1 MKKILIVDDLHENI
15 FPMLSDMGFEVNYQ
29 PSMKRP
35 EILAIIGN
43 YEGLIIRSK
52 TKVDADFLVHCD
64 KLEFI
69 GRAGAGL
76 DLIDLSITDQLN
88 IKVFAANEGNSDAVA
103 EHTLGMILMLFNK
116 LNWADAEV
124 RQRIWER
131 EKNRG
136 IELKGMTVG
145 IIGFGN
151 MGMALAQR
159 LMGFDVKILTYDKI
173 EKKEYEYGSYSEK
186 ATMEEIFE
194 KTDLLSIHVSL
205 TDETRMMVNDDFI
218 QKFKKNIFIV
228 NTSRG
233 EVASV
238 KSILQGLQSGKIRG
252 ACLDV
257 LENEKLS
264 KLTSEQEDVYSQL
277 FKMKN
282 VILTPH
288 IAGWTVESYRK
299 INEVLVSK
307 IREQI
312 IGNGERNVGHN

>member
-15 FPMLSDMGFEVNYQ
+15 FPLLAEMGFEVNYQ
-29 PSMKRP
+29 PQIKRP
-35 EILAIIGN
+35 EILEIIKD

-52 TKVDADFLVHCD
+52 TKVDKDFLSYCENL
-64 KLEFI
+64 KFI

-76 DLIDLSITDQLN
+76 DLIDLQEVERKN

-136 IELKGMTVG
+136 IELKGMTIG
-145 IIGFGN
+145 IIGYGN
-151 MGMALAQR
+151 MGIALVQR
-159 LMGFDVKILTYDKI
+159 LMGFGVNVLAYDKV
-173 EKKEYEYGSYSEK
+173 EKEDYEYGLYAKK
-186 ATMEEIFE
+186 ASLNEIFE
-194 KTDLLSIHVSL
+194 EADLVSIHVPL
-205 TDETRMMVNDDFI
+205 TDETRMMINDNFI

-233 EVASV
+233 EVACTE
-238 KSILQGLQSGKIRG
+238 SILKGLQSGKVRG

-264 KLTSEQEDVYSQL
+264 MLTLEQEAIYSQL
-277 FKMKN
+277 FQLKN
-282 VILTPH
+282 VTLTPH

-299 INEVLVSK
+299 INEVLVEK
-307 IREQI
+307 IQEML
-312 IGNGERNVGHN
+312 GS

>member
-15 FPMLSDMGFEVNYQ
+15 FPMLFDMGFEVNYQ
-29 PSMKRP
+29 PNINRL
-35 EILAIIGN
+35 EILKIIGN

-52 TKVDADFLVHCD
+52 TKVDKDFLSYCE

-76 DLIDLSITDQLN
+76 DLIDLPTANQLN

-103 EHTLGMILMLFNK
+103 EHTMGMILMLLNK
-116 LNWADAEV
+116 LNWADVEV

-136 IELKGMTVG
+136 IELKGMTIG
-145 IIGFGN
+145 IIGYGN
-151 MGMALAQR
+151 MGIALAQR
-159 LMGFDVKILTYDKI
+159 LMGFDVNVLAYDKV
-173 EKKEYEYGSYSEK
+173 EKKVHEYGFYSLK
-186 ATMEEIFE
+186 ATLDEIFE
-194 KTDLLSIHVSL
+194 SSDLISIHVPL
-205 TDETRMMVNDDFI
+205 TDETRMMVDDNFI

-233 EVASV
+233 EIASL

-264 KLTSEQEDVYSQL
+264 KLTLEQEDVYSQL

-307 IREQI
+307 IREQTI
-312 IGNGERNVGHN
+312 